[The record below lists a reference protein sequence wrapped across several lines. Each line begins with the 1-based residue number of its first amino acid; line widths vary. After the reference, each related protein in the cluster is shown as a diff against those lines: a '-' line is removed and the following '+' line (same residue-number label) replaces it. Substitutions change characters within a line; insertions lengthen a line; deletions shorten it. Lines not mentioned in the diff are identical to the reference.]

1 MDPWDFLTSHSSLLS
16 KLQAN
21 GSSYLKIIIIING
34 GGGSGGG
41 GGGGSGGSGGGGGGG
56 SGGGGDNRCWREI
69 AKWLKAVAVIS
80 DDLRLTP
87 NIHMASHNQLVYSY
101 KISGAQAICIG
112 KIAIK

>member
-1 MDPWDFLTSHSSLLS
+1 MVAHAYKPLNSGDIDKKIVMGPKVDWLSGEVRASLAIEWEPIPS
-16 KLQAN
+16 KTTGA
-21 GSSYLKIIIIING
+21 G
-34 GGGSGGG
+34 
-41 GGGGSGGSGGGGGGG
+41 
-56 SGGGGDNRCWREI
+56 EI